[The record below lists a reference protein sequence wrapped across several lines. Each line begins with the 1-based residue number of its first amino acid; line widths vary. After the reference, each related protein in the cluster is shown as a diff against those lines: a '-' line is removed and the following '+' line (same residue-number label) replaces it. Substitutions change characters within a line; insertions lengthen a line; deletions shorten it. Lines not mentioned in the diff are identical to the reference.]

1 MQERIIIKDKTI
13 MWSKIKMLKED
24 KGYSNSKI
32 ARLLGGIHR
41 QTVAKYLSMNESEY
55 FRWLTSIKRRRGKL
69 DVYMSS
75 VKGLLEGDATLSS
88 AAIHDRLRE
97 KFPDMVKVSDKTV
110 YNFVERCRKL
120 YDLPK
125 KACSVPRIYERLGE
139 RDYGEY
145 AQVDFDEK
153 WMRRPCG
160 SMHKVRFMT
169 MILCRS
175 RHKFCYLQ
183 SLPFTAESAVVAH
196 AAAFAYFGGQPP
208 RKIIYDQDSVFI
220 HNENLGD
227 PILTDTFQSYVSQM
241 DFEPVF
247 CRAADPESKGMVEN
261 CVKYLKNNFLKGR
274 EYVSDERLNE
284 ECLGWLE
291 RTGNG
296 KVHSTTRLVPK
307 EEWKKKNCLSSFP

>member
-1 MQERIIIKDKTI
+1 
-13 MWSKIKMLKED
+13 
-24 KGYSNSKI
+24 
-32 ARLLGGIHR
+32 
-41 QTVAKYLSMNESEY
+41 
-55 FRWLTSIKRRRGKL
+55 
-69 DVYMSS
+69 
-75 VKGLLEGDATLSS
+75 
-88 AAIHDRLRE
+88 
-97 KFPDMVKVSDKTV
+97 MVKVSDKTV

-208 RKIIYDQDSVFI
+208 GRLFTIKTPYSFTMRTWVIPFLQTRSNRMCPRWTLSLYFVVR
-220 HNENLGD
+220 
-227 PILTDTFQSYVSQM
+227 PIPKARV
-241 DFEPVF
+241 
-247 CRAADPESKGMVEN
+247 
-261 CVKYLKNNFLKGR
+261 
-274 EYVSDERLNE
+274 
-284 ECLGWLE
+284 WL
-291 RTGNG
+291 RTASNI
-296 KVHSTTRLVPK
+296 
-307 EEWKKKNCLSSFP
+307 

>member
-1 MQERIIIKDKTI
+1 M
-13 MWSKIKMLKED
+13 
-24 KGYSNSKI
+24 
-32 ARLLGGIHR
+32 
-41 QTVAKYLSMNESEY
+41 
-55 FRWLTSIKRRRGKL
+55 
-69 DVYMSS
+69 
-75 VKGLLEGDATLSS
+75 DATALRFNAQGEVHDHDSLSQPSQVLLLAEPAVHGRECCCCSCCCICILWRS
-88 AAIHDRLRE
+88 A
-97 KFPDMVKVSDKTV
+97 
-110 YNFVERCRKL
+110 
-120 YDLPK
+120 
-125 KACSVPRIYERLGE
+125 
-139 RDYGEY
+139 
-145 AQVDFDEK
+145 
-153 WMRRPCG
+153 
-160 SMHKVRFMT
+160 
-169 MILCRS
+169 
-175 RHKFCYLQ
+175 
-183 SLPFTAESAVVAH
+183 
-196 AAAFAYFGGQPP
+196 P